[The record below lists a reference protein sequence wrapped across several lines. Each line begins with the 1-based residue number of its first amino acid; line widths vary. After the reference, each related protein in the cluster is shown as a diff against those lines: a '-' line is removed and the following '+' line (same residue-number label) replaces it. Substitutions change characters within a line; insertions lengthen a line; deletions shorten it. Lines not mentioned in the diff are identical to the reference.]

1 MKAENKKKEKKKRMY
16 NPVLNPEQVDFP
28 TTLIMCDNN

>member
-1 MKAENKKKEKKKRMY
+1 MTLAPCENSSAIHDTLY

-28 TTLIMCDNN
+28 KTLIIYN